1 MENSIQKSISGAA
14 ASARIWAGHYTC
26 RLLTAAFLPPF
37 ATYRVKN
44 YQRSVGGAGVSYGPV
59 LSNIY
64 VNTLPECHTTNNR
77 GVNGISRKFSQYLEK
92 AHNWA
97 ISFVKAPTTTYTL
110 KNLLRHLLLN
120 GHFKLGESTRN
131 WDAKCESAIHYSMSF
146 QQGGALLI
154 NFFEYC
160 KNFRKISFTALVP
173 HHNYQY
179 YHTGAWLD
187 LELMLCNHRVFPLL
201 YS

>member
-1 MENSIQKSISGAA
+1 MFWFRNGPPKLQAGDFNAGSQPRAEQQQQHSGWRMVFCIQKSISGAA

-92 AHNWA
+92 AHTLT
-97 ISFVKAPTTTYTL
+97 ISLLKVPNITFAF
-110 KNLLRHLLLN
+110 KNLLR
-120 GHFKLGESTRN
+120 
-131 WDAKCESAIHYSMSF
+131 
-146 QQGGALLI
+146 QLI
-154 NFFEYC
+154 
-160 KNFRKISFTALVP
+160 
-173 HHNYQY
+173 
-179 YHTGAWLD
+179 
-187 LELMLCNHRVFPLL
+187 ML
-201 YS
+201 

>member
-1 MENSIQKSISGAA
+1 MFWFRNGPLKLRAGDLNAGSQPRAEQQQQHSGWRMVFCIQKSISGAA

-92 AHNWA
+92 AHTLT
-97 ISFVKAPTTTYTL
+97 ISLLKVPNITFAF
-110 KNLLRHLLLN
+110 KNLLR
-120 GHFKLGESTRN
+120 
-131 WDAKCESAIHYSMSF
+131 
-146 QQGGALLI
+146 QLI
-154 NFFEYC
+154 
-160 KNFRKISFTALVP
+160 
-173 HHNYQY
+173 
-179 YHTGAWLD
+179 
-187 LELMLCNHRVFPLL
+187 ML
-201 YS
+201 

>member
-1 MENSIQKSISGAA
+1 MFWFKMVHRSCRLEILTRGHSSVLSSSSNTRGGEFCIQKSISGAA

-44 YQRSVGGAGVSYGPV
+44 YQRRSSGAGVSYGPV

-92 AHNWA
+92 AHTLT
-97 ISFVKAPTTTYTL
+97 ISLLKVPNITFAF
-110 KNLLRHLLLN
+110 KNLLR
-120 GHFKLGESTRN
+120 
-131 WDAKCESAIHYSMSF
+131 
-146 QQGGALLI
+146 QLI
-154 NFFEYC
+154 
-160 KNFRKISFTALVP
+160 
-173 HHNYQY
+173 
-179 YHTGAWLD
+179 
-187 LELMLCNHRVFPLL
+187 ML
-201 YS
+201 

>member
-1 MENSIQKSISGAA
+1 MFWFRNGPLKLRAGDLNAGSQQQQQHSGWRILFCIQKSISGAA
-14 ASARIWAGHYTC
+14 APARIWAGHYTC

-64 VNTLPECHTTNNR
+64 VNTLPECHTTNTR
-77 GVNGISRKFSQYLEK
+77 GVQQISRKFSQYLEK

-131 WDAKCESAIHYSMSF
+131 
-146 QQGGALLI
+146 
-154 NFFEYC
+154 
-160 KNFRKISFTALVP
+160 
-173 HHNYQY
+173 
-179 YHTGAWLD
+179 
-187 LELMLCNHRVFPLL
+187 
-201 YS
+201 